1 MIPTEKPLIELL
13 KEHLQ
18 GDLHDL
24 PVFNAVAVK
33 LQQMLARH
41 DFRIDDIVNMIGE
54 DQSLASQVLRV
65 ANSSYYAGLSSIST
79 IKDAIVR
86 LGAQEV
92 VNMVMIASQYEMYH
106 SENEH
111 LNSSMQKLWD
121 HSLACA
127 TGAKWLA
134 KKTGYVHLAAE
145 SFMGGLLHDIGQLAL
160 LKVLDEI
167 HRNKES
173 KAPLSNTLITEILV
187 RMHEDV
193 GYQLMKSWS
202 LPEAYGSISAN
213 HHKEDFDGNDILLV
227 LVRLSDKAC
236 KKVGKSLHPDA
247 SISLVASTEAQFLAT
262 KEMALAELEIIVED
276 AGTTDI
282 GLTV

>member
-1 MIPTEKPLIELL
+1 MISTEKPLIELI

-18 GDLHDL
+18 GDLQGL
-24 PVFNAVAVK
+24 PVFNSVAVK
-33 LQQMLARH
+33 LQQMLARR
-41 DFRIDDIVNMIGE
+41 DFKIDDIIEMISE
-54 DQSLASQVLRV
+54 DQSLASQVLKV
-65 ANSSYYAGLSSIST
+65 ANSSYYAGLSSIAT

-92 VNMVMIASQYEMYH
+92 ANMVMMASQFEMYH
-106 SENEH
+106 SENEY
-111 LNSSMQKLWD
+111 LNSSMQKLWI

-134 KKTGYVHLAAE
+134 KKTGYVNLAAE

-160 LKVLDEI
+160 LKVLDDI

-173 KAPLSNTLITEILV
+173 KAPFSDTLINEILD

-193 GYQLMKSWS
+193 GYSLMKSWS
-202 LPEAYGSISAN
+202 LPEAYCSIAIN
-213 HHKEDFDGNDILLV
+213 HHKEDFDGNDILFV

-236 KKVGKSLHPDA
+236 KKIGKSLHPDA
-247 SISLVASTEAQFLAT
+247 SISLVSSTEVQFLGI
-262 KEMALAELEIIVED
+262 KEMTLAELEIIVED
-276 AGTTDI
+276 SGELQI
-282 GLTV
+282 

>member
-1 MIPTEKPLIELL
+1 MISTEKPLIELI

-18 GDLHDL
+18 GDLQDL
-24 PVFNAVAVK
+24 PVFNSVAVK
-33 LQQMLARH
+33 LQQMLARREFKM
-41 DFRIDDIVNMIGE
+41 DEVIAMISE

-65 ANSSYYAGLSSIST
+65 ANSSYYAGLSSIAT

-92 VNMVMIASQYEMYH
+92 ANMVMMASQFELYH
-106 SENEH
+106 SEDEY
-111 LNSSMQKLWD
+111 LNSSMQKLWL

-134 KKTGYVHLAAE
+134 KKTGYVNLAAE
-145 SFMGGLLHDIGQLAL
+145 CFMGGLLHDIGQLAL
-160 LKVLDEI
+160 LKVLDDI

-173 KAPLSNTLITEILV
+173 KAAFSNTLISEILD

-193 GYQLMKSWS
+193 GCKLLKSWS
-202 LPEAYGSISAN
+202 LPEAYCSVALN
-213 HHKEDFDGNDILLV
+213 HHKVDFDGNDILLGII
-227 LVRLSDKAC
+227 RLSDKAC

-247 SISLVASTEAQFLAT
+247 SLSLISSTEAQFLGL
-262 KEMALAELEIIVED
+262 KEMTLAELEIIAED
-276 AGTTDI
+276 AGELNI
-282 GLTV
+282 

>member
-1 MIPTEKPLIELL
+1 MIPAEKPLIELI

-18 GDLHDL
+18 GDLQGL
-24 PVFNAVAVK
+24 PVFNSVAVK

-41 DFRIDDIVNMIGE
+41 DFKMENVIEMISE

-65 ANSSYYAGLSSIST
+65 ANSSYYAGLSSIGT

-92 VNMVMIASQYEMYH
+92 ANMVMMASQYELYR
-106 SENEH
+106 SENEF
-111 LNSSMQKLWD
+111 LNSSMQKLWI

-134 KKTGYVHLAAE
+134 KKARYTNLAAE

-160 LKVLDEI
+160 LKVLDDI
-167 HRNKES
+167 HRNKET
-173 KAPLSNTLITEILV
+173 KATFSDTLVNEILGK
-187 RMHEDV
+187 MHEEV
-193 GYQLMKSWS
+193 GYNLMKSWS
-202 LPEAYGSISAN
+202 LPEAYGSIAVN

-227 LVRLSDKAC
+227 IVRLSDKAC
-236 KKVGKSLHPDA
+236 KKIGKSLHPDA
-247 SISLVASTEAQFLAT
+247 SLSLVSSPEVQFLGI
-262 KEMALAELEIIVED
+262 KEMDLAELEIIVED
-276 AGTTDI
+276 SGELNI
-282 GLTV
+282 